1 MDVGYF
7 HTQFMTILGIGL
19 IVLQVQLATV
29 SGTVTRPG
37 GSEPLAAATV
47 TLNPVKAAENARI
60 PTATTEDD
68 GRFTLRDIEP
78 GDYRLTV
85 QSPRYGTVM
94 YGQRKPDGP
103 GAILS
108 IAADRRIPEL
118 RVSMFPTA
126 AIAGR
131 VSGRDGEPVVNAN
144 VQAMTYVYQ
153 GGRKTL
159 VPVQATT
166 TDDRGE
172 FRLFWLAGGKYVVAA
187 APRHT
192 PAGTGTSRPVRP
204 GELDRLPQEAEL
216 MRDYFMLSP
225 LLIAS
230 LAESTI
236 VKRILDDG
244 TVQDESWMPV
254 YYPATTDRA
263 QASLLEVA
271 PGAALSGINITLGP
285 SPVQQVRG
293 RVVGFPRGG
302 QATVALTGADP
313 GSTGRLVSKG
323 ASTIDGSFEFTGV
336 LPGTYYLVAQERSGL
351 VSAPIAVQVGN
362 RDIDNLSIGIA
373 PGIGLSGR
381 IRVEGVSQNPGEP
394 DPLVGVQVFPRPEID
409 GMTIGSLGSPT
420 RLGGTLSWTNL
431 PPGDYQFHIIQNP
444 ATQNPPQPSWKPLY
458 LKSMRLGQM
467 DAMGTVRISAGTT
480 DVLEIVLTTEAG
492 SIEGSAAANATVVL
506 VPAARKRMTLYKT
519 VVTASDGR
527 FAFQDVPP
535 GDYKLFAWDDV
546 ETGAWQNAEFIREHE
561 SKGRAVRIS
570 EKSKED
576 VQLTVISRP

>member
-29 SGTVTRPG
+29 GGSVTRPG

-47 TLNPVKAAENARI
+47 TLNPVKATENARI

-85 QSPRYGTVM
+85 QSPRYGTVL

-103 GAILS
+103 AAILS
-108 IAADRRIPEL
+108 IAADRRLPEL

-131 VSGRDGEPVVNAN
+131 VSGRDGEPVVQAN

-153 GGRKTL
+153 EGRRIL
-159 VPVQATT
+159 VPVQTTT

-172 FRLFWLAGGKYVVAA
+172 FRLFWLPGGKYVVAA
-187 APRHT
+187 VPRHT
-192 PAGTGTSRPVRP
+192 PAGTGTNRPVRP
-204 GELDRLPQEAEL
+204 GELTRLPDEAQL

-230 LAESTI
+230 LSDSTI

-263 QASLLEVA
+263 QATLVEVA
-271 PGAALSGINITLGP
+271 PGAALNGINITLGP
-285 SPVQQVRG
+285 SPVQKVRG

-302 QATVALTGADP
+302 QATVAMTAADP
-313 GSTGRLVSKG
+313 GNTGRLVSKG
-323 ASTIDGSFEFTGV
+323 ASTIDGAFEFTGV

-373 PGIGLSGR
+373 PGINLTGR
-381 IRVEGVSQNPGEP
+381 LIVDGVTQDLPNSIGM
-394 DPLVGVQVFPRPEID
+394 LPRPEID
-409 GMTIGSLGSPT
+409 SVVLPSVGIWRRSGNDFTFN
-420 RLGGTLSWTNL
+420 NL
-431 PPGDYQFHIIQNP
+431 APGDYQFHISQG
-444 ATQNPPQPSWKPLY
+444 ALQPNQKPLHI
-458 LKSMRLGQM
+458 KSMRLGQT
-467 DAMGTVRISAGTT
+467 DATETVRISASTT
-480 DVLEIVLTTEAG
+480 DVLEIVLTTETG
-492 SIEGSAAANATVVL
+492 SVEGTAAANATVVL
-506 VPAARKRMTLYKT
+506 VPAARKRTALYKT
-519 VVTASDGR
+519 IVTGADGR
-527 FAFQDVPP
+527 FAFQDVPA

-576 VQLTVISRP
+576 VQLTVIPRP

>member
-1 MDVGYF
+1 MGYF
-7 HTQFMTILGIGL
+7 HTQFMTILAMGL

-29 SGTVTRPG
+29 GGSVTKPG
-37 GSEPLAAATV
+37 GSDPLAGATV
-47 TLNPVKAAENARI
+47 TLSPVKPSSDDPRI

-68 GRFTLRDIEP
+68 GRFTIRDIEP

-85 QSPRYGTVM
+85 RSPRYGSVM

-103 GAILS
+103 SAILS
-108 IAADRRIPEL
+108 IAADRRLPEL

-131 VSGRDGEPVVNAN
+131 VSGRDGEPVVHAN

-153 GGRKTL
+153 EGRRSL
-159 VPVQATT
+159 VPVQTTT

-172 FRLFWLAGGKYVVAA
+172 FRLFWLPGGKYVVAA
-187 APRHT
+187 VPRHT
-192 PAGTGTSRPVRP
+192 PTGTGTNRPVRP
-204 GELDRLPQEAEL
+204 GELNRLPDEAQV

-230 LAESTI
+230 LADSTI

-263 QASLLEVA
+263 QASLVEVA

-285 SPVQQVRG
+285 SPVQKVRG

-302 QATVALTGADP
+302 QASVAMTAADP
-313 GSTGRLVSKG
+313 GANGRLVSKG

-351 VSAPIAVQVGN
+351 VSAPISVQVGD

-373 PGIGLSGR
+373 PGINLTGR
-381 IRVEGVSQNPGEP
+381 LIVEGVTQDLPNSFGI
-394 DPLVGVQVFPRPEID
+394 LPRPEID
-409 GMTIGSLGSPT
+409 GMTVGSLGSPS
-420 RLGGTLSWTNL
+420 RLGAALSWTNL
-431 PPGDYQFHIIQNP
+431 PPGDYQFHISQG
-444 ATQNPPQPSWKPLY
+444 ALQPNQKPLHI
-458 LKSMRLGQM
+458 KSMRLGQM
-467 DAMGTVRISAGTT
+467 DAMGTVRISSSTT
-480 DVLEIVLTTEAG
+480 DVLEVVLTTETG
-492 SIEGSAAANATVVL
+492 SVEGTAAANATVVL
-506 VPAARKRMTLYKT
+506 VPAARKRMALYKT
-519 VVTASDGR
+519 VVTGADGR

-576 VQLTVISRP
+576 VQLNVIYR

>member
-1 MDVGYF
+1 MGYF
-7 HTQFMTILGIGL
+7 HTQFMTILAMGL

-29 SGTVTRPG
+29 GGSVTKPG
-37 GSEPLAAATV
+37 GSDPLAGATV
-47 TLNPVKAAENARI
+47 TLSPVKPASDDPRI

-68 GRFTLRDIEP
+68 GRFTIRDIEP

-85 QSPRYGTVM
+85 RSPRYGSVM

-103 GAILS
+103 SAILS
-108 IAADRRIPEL
+108 IAADRRLPEL

-131 VSGRDGEPVVNAN
+131 VSGRDGEPVVHAN

-153 GGRKTL
+153 EGRRIL
-159 VPVQATT
+159 VPVQTTT

-172 FRLFWLAGGKYVVAA
+172 FRLFWLPGGQYVVAA
-187 APRHT
+187 VPRHT
-192 PAGTGTSRPVRP
+192 PTGTGTNRPVRP
-204 GELDRLPQEAEL
+204 GELNRLPDEAQV

-230 LAESTI
+230 LADSTI

-263 QASLLEVA
+263 QASLVEVA

-285 SPVQQVRG
+285 SPVQKVRG

-302 QATVALTGADP
+302 QASVAMTAADP
-313 GSTGRLVSKG
+313 GANGRLVSKG

-351 VSAPIAVQVGN
+351 VSAPISVQVGD

-373 PGIGLSGR
+373 PGINLTGR
-381 IRVEGVSQNPGEP
+381 LIVEGVTQDLPNSFGI
-394 DPLVGVQVFPRPEID
+394 LPRPEID
-409 GMTIGSLGSPT
+409 GMTVGSLGSPS
-420 RLGGTLSWTNL
+420 RLGAALSWTNL
-431 PPGDYQFHIIQNP
+431 PPGDYQFHISQG
-444 ATQNPPQPSWKPLY
+444 ALQPNQKPLHI
-458 LKSMRLGQM
+458 KSMRLGQM
-467 DAMGTVRISAGTT
+467 DAMGTVRISSSTT
-480 DVLEIVLTTEAG
+480 DVLEVVLTTETG
-492 SIEGSAAANATVVL
+492 SVEGTAAANATVVL
-506 VPAARKRMTLYKT
+506 VPAARKRMALYKT
-519 VVTASDGR
+519 VVTGADGR

-576 VQLTVISRP
+576 VQLNVIYR

>member
-1 MDVGYF
+1 MGYF
-7 HTQFMTILGIGL
+7 HTQFMTILAMGL

-29 SGTVTRPG
+29 GGSVTKSDGPG
-37 GSEPLAAATV
+37 GNDPLAGATV
-47 TLNPVKAAENARI
+47 TLSPVKPSSENARI

-68 GRFTLRDIEP
+68 GRFTIRDIEP
-78 GDYRLTV
+78 GDYRLSV
-85 QSPRYGTVM
+85 GSPRYGTVM

-108 IAADRRIPEL
+108 IAADRSIPDL
-118 RVSMFPTA
+118 RVSMFPTS

-131 VSGRDGEPVVNAN
+131 VIGRDGEPVVNAN

-153 GGRKTL
+153 EGKKTL
-159 VPVQATT
+159 MPVQTTT

-172 FRLFWLAGGKYVVAA
+172 YRLFWLPGGKYVVAA
-187 APRHT
+187 VPRHT
-192 PAGTGTSRPVRP
+192 PTGTGTNRPVRP
-204 GELDRLPQEAEL
+204 GELNRLPDEAQV

-225 LLIAS
+225 PLIAS
-230 LAESTI
+230 LADSTI

-263 QASLLEVA
+263 QAALVEVV

-285 SPVQQVRG
+285 SPVQKVRG

-302 QATVALTGADP
+302 QASVAMTAADP
-313 GSTGRLVSKG
+313 GANGRLVSKG
-323 ASTIDGSFEFTGV
+323 ASTVDGSFEFTGV

-362 RDIDNLSIGIA
+362 RDVDNLSIGIA
-373 PGIGLSGR
+373 PGINLTGR
-381 IRVEGVSQNPGEP
+381 LIVEGMTQDLPNSFGI
-394 DPLVGVQVFPRPEID
+394 LPRPEID
-409 GMTIGSLGSPT
+409 GMTVGSLGSPS
-420 RLGGTLSWTNL
+420 RLGAALSWTNL
-431 PPGDYQFHIIQNP
+431 PPGDYQFHISQG
-444 ATQNPPQPSWKPLY
+444 ALQPNQKPLHI
-458 LKSMRLGQM
+458 KSMRLGQM
-467 DAMGTVRISAGTT
+467 DAMGTVRISASTT
-480 DVLEIVLTTEAG
+480 DVLEVVLTTETG
-492 SIEGSAAANATVVL
+492 SVEGSAAANATVVL
-506 VPAARKRMTLYKT
+506 VPNARKRTALYKT
-519 VVTASDGR
+519 IVTGADGR

-570 EKSKED
+570 EKSTED
-576 VQLTVISRP
+576 VQLNVIYR